1 MAKSDNKIKTDLD
14 NVKSKNKNTIKI
26 VNNLQ
31 TEKLAE
37 IVLLLGQINNNITE
51 IKAEVKT
58 LNDLIKELDN
68 GENGK

>member
-37 IVLLLGQINNNITE
+37 IVLLLGQINHNITE

>member
-51 IKAEVKT
+51 IKTEVKA
-58 LNDLIKELDN
+58 LNELIKELDN